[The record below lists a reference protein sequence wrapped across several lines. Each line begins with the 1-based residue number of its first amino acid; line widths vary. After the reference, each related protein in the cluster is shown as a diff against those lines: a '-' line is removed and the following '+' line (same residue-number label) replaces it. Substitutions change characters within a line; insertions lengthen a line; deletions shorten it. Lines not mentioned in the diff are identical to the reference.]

1 MVASRTCRRLAQLAA
16 AVSFAALATG
26 YGPTAAAQ
34 TYAVRNPYVPT
45 QSTFDRIK
53 IRRLVTFGDSY
64 SDPAHQ
70 AAVSDPAFLD
80 YRNWSEHLRAEGGIS
95 LFSPFAVSG
104 ATAFNGPTGS
114 QATNSFKMQVDRWL
128 ARGIAY
134 AYGDLTVVYFGQND
148 INRLNNLDRSRQDY
162 ENGLNRLVSAGAL
175 GSNRRILLT
184 LVHDIARNPQ
194 HQPRAENNT
203 VIWNQHVVEIANT
216 RPRFLAVDLNTAF
229 NRVFE
234 DPQRYGF
241 TNVTTPD
248 AARSKIDAL
257 FVDSQHFGE
266 KGQLLISQVFKHYLT
281 RGWDWA
287 NTINAGTETMARLN
301 ADIDAGLVFQTFSLV
316 DTAEAGFAL
325 LPFGALARGVDLS
338 EPPAWHA
345 DGGRL
350 GFSQQRAADT
360 ADGGMALRYALG
372 GGTDIALLASEYGAA
387 TSMGTDGGS
396 ESSTVAS
403 RATGM
408 VLGHRVGGFQLSSSF
423 IFSDDS
429 YRRSAFDSFV
439 GESATASFGGSS
451 QRVGQRVA
459 YDVETERGTL
469 TPWAELSWLR
479 QDVDSYRISNPYV
492 SDLTYSADPVETT
505 TLSLGVSGETVPIR
519 LRALSELR
527 LTGGVAYNH
536 GLATDDYEIRIAE
549 QGTGFV
555 QRETIERDAL
565 RSVSLNLGASL
576 EAQPGLTL
584 SAGYAAVLPVSDG
597 AQQEPAHQLGA
608 RLAIRF

>member
-1 MVASRTCRRLAQLAA
+1 MVLPKLPPQLASVIA
-16 AVSFAALATG
+16 ASGLVALAV
-26 YGPTAAAQ
+26 GPGGSATAQ
-34 TYAVRNPYVPT
+34 TYAVKNPYVPT
-45 QSTFDRIK
+45 QSTFDRLK

-64 SDPAHQ
+64 SDPSHQ
-70 AAVSDPAFLD
+70 AAVSDPTFLN
-80 YRNWSEHLRAEGGIS
+80 YLNWSEQLRAQGGIS
-95 LFSPFAVSG
+95 LFSPFAVAG
-104 ATAFNGPTGS
+104 ATAFNGAIGS
-114 QATNSFKMQVDRWL
+114 QPANSFKMQVDSWL

-194 HQPRAENNT
+194 HQARAENNT

-241 TNVTTPD
+241 TNVTTANP
-248 AARSKIDAL
+248 ARSKIDAL
-257 FVDSQHFGE
+257 YVDNHHFGE
-266 KGQLLISQVFKHYLT
+266 KGHLLISQVFKHYLT

-287 NTINAGTETMARLN
+287 NTIQAGSETMARLN

-316 DTAEAGFAL
+316 DTSATGFAL
-325 LPFGALARGVDLS
+325 LPFGALARAGELG

-345 DGGRL
+345 DGGRV
-350 GFSQQRAADT
+350 GFTEQRAADT

-372 GGTDIALLASEYGAA
+372 GGTDVALLASEYGATTA
-387 TSMGTDGGS
+387 MATDGGS

-403 RATGM
+403 RAAGI
-408 VLGHRVGGFQLSSSF
+408 VLGQRAGRFQFTSSF
-423 IFSDDS
+423 LFSDDS
-429 YRRSAFDSFV
+429 YRRSAFDGFV
-439 GESATASFGGSS
+439 AESATASFGGSS
-451 QRVGQRVA
+451 RRVGQRVA
-459 YDVETERGTL
+459 YEVETERATL

-479 QDVDSYRISNPYV
+479 QDVDSYRIANPYV
-492 SDLTYSADPVETT
+492 SDLTYSAEPVETT
-505 TLSLGVSGETVPIR
+505 TLSLGVSGESLPLR
-519 LRALSELR
+519 LGALSELR
-527 LTGGVAYNH
+527 LTGGLAYH
-536 GLATDDYEIRIAE
+536 HTLATDDYEVRVRE
-549 QGTGFV
+549 QATGFI

-565 RSVSLNLGASL
+565 HSISLNLGASL
-576 EAQPGLTL
+576 EAQPGVTV

-597 AQQEPAHQLGA
+597 ANQEPAHQLGA